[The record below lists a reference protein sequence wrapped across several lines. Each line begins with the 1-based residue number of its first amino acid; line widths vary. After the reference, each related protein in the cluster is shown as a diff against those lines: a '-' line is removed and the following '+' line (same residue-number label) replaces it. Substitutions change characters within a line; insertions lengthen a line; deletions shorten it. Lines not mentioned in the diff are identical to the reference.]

1 MGFPAILDRFAPLL
15 RNERSTLV
23 TEFMNWRES
32 HFLPSANHEV
42 QRVVSGAE
50 SFCDR
55 ALRFSTDFPSPEMP
69 FSTMLNCFF
78 FRELLH
84 RVDCAAAKSTL
95 SCDLQTLQSQIYQV
109 LAAGQLHLQGWEE
122 VGMLHLLKKFGP
134 MCQEILLA
142 GWGIAR
148 QSSLNILF
156 PPPYSATDSLWT
168 SGHERTVEWAIP
180 RCYHEAC
187 DASTDL
193 SMRCAGCQRAWYC
206 SVDCQ
211 RAAWPIHKLF
221 CKGELQCGKSEK
233 K

>member
-1 MGFPAILDRFAPLL
+1 
-15 RNERSTLV
+15 
-23 TEFMNWRES
+23 MNWRES

-109 LAAGQLHLQGWEE
+109 LAAGQLHLQGWGE